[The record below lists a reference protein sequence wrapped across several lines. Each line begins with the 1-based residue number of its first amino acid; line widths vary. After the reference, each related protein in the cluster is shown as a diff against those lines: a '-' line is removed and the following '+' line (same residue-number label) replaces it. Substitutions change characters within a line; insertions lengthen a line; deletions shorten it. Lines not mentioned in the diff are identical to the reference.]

1 MKSHTSADDLHLKTW
16 DNIQVAK
23 TAPAAGENVTRMP
36 SLTVATGM
44 YKDSE
49 IDSFNIKLPNLV
61 IADEMF
67 SGCPNLTTVNS
78 SFGNV
83 ISANNMFKNCAA
95 LETIKLSGSG
105 FENLT
110 DYTDIL
116 SGCTALKSFTGN
128 LDSITDILVPNTDD
142 PDTDKIITIFSDCPI
157 ETIESSLNSLT
168 SATSAFASN
177 EDANTPNTNKP
188 NETIKTFKAD
198 MKNIKTSY
206 RMFNGST
213 IEEFQGDCRNL
224 IGWSEDTSEDTTT
237 KIRYDDQTAEQWGYF
252 EGNKSHKN
260 GMFNNCFYLKSIIAN
275 FDSLIN
281 GFNMFFGCHSLE
293 NVNIDF
299 PSLKTAYQMFCKSP
313 ASDIPSPKIMSFKGN
328 LNQLVDGR
336 GMFWGNQSFTE
347 FDASLPSL

>member
-1 MKSHTSADDLHLKTW
+1 MGSHASDADLHLINW
-16 DNIQVAK
+16 DNKQVAK

-44 YKDSE
+44 YSGSE

-83 ISANNMFKNCAA
+83 ISANNMFKDCAA

-128 LDSITDILVPNTDD
+128 LDSITDIS
-142 PDTDKIITIFSDCPI
+142 IFAGCPI

-168 SATSAFASN
+168 SATNAFAK
-177 EDANTPNTNKP
+177 NK
-188 NETIKTFKAD
+188 TIKSFKAD

-206 RMFNGST
+206 RMFNGSN

-224 IGWSEDTSEDTTT
+224 IGWSEDTSENDITS
-237 KIRYDDQTAEQWGYF
+237 IGYDEPYESTQWGYF
-252 EGNKSHKN
+252 KDKTSHKN
-260 GMFNNCFYLKSIIAN
+260 GMFNNCCYLKSIIAN